1 MELIIIVQ
9 RDEGDEAM
17 PIMPTVEEIR
27 LSIR

>member
-1 MELIIIVQ
+1 MEFIIVQ

-17 PIMPTVEEIR
+17 SIMPTAEEIR